1 MQVPNLI
8 LISSLTVLSSPQIL
22 NIVLC
27 LGLQMMV
34 LQVKQ
39 DFNF

>member
-8 LISSLTVLSSPQIL
+8 LISSLTVLSSLQIL
-22 NIVLC
+22 NVVLC

-34 LQVKQ
+34 LQGEQ